1 MIADFETDRL
11 RVRNWQDVLS
21 SGEAPPWLEKGLGK
35 LLTPKV
41 LKHLPPSLQLS
52 GADSELAD
60 WVSLQAGAGDTFLVQ
75 DRHSGSLL
83 GLLILAAFGES
94 PSPIQLH
101 IGYLLAEEAWGAGIA
116 TELVV
121 GLVKRVPS
129 GRNITVMGGVGHDNP
144 GSAKVLQKAGF
155 SLSDELSTEDTQMFV
170 LTLP

>member
-1 MIADFETDRL
+1 MISDFETDRL

-21 SGEAPPWLEKGLGK
+21 AGEAPPWLEKGLGK
-35 LLTPKV
+35 LLTPNV
-41 LKHLPPSLQLS
+41 LQHLPPSLQLS
-52 GADSELAD
+52 GADSEIAD

-83 GLLILAAFGES
+83 GMLILAAFGES
-94 PSPIQLH
+94 PAPIQLH
-101 IGYLLAEEAWGAGIA
+101 IGYLLAEEAWGKGIA
-116 TELVV
+116 TELVM
-121 GLVKRVPS
+121 GLVKRVPT
-129 GRNITVMGGVGHDNP
+129 GRNITVMGGVGLDNP